1 VGASKLR
8 LENAR
13 KARLVWH
20 WTGPGAPADFGD
32 PVNTDAYLLCVYA
45 PSLVATYAAPAGAG
59 WQLIPDSRLDYRSRY
74 GAPDGVGSAK
84 LRATLTRAAI
94 DVNGTGGPLVPP
106 SLPLTTPVRVQLHR
120 GGTPSRCWEATY
132 AGRVLHNDAAS
143 FVARSDAP

>member
-1 VGASKLR
+1 LLFEPYGNGTTALTEQCDDGNATSGDGCSDQCRLELCPLAPAAGCAEPVRVGASKLR

-74 GAPDGVGSAK
+74 GAPDG
-84 LRATLTRAAI
+84 
-94 DVNGTGGPLVPP
+94 
-106 SLPLTTPVRVQLHR
+106 
-120 GGTPSRCWEATY
+120 
-132 AGRVLHNDAAS
+132 
-143 FVARSDAP
+143 